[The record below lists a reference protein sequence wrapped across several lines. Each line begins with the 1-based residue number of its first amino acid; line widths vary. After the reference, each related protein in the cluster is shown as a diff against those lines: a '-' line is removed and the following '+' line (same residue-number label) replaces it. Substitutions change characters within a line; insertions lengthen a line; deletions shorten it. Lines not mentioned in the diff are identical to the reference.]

1 MKKLFILS
9 AAFMAAFN
17 LPVNANASTS
27 EVPVCS
33 VADNNSDKTEIELTK
48 SQNKPVDSGSGKK
61 RSMPRIVRASV
72 DAWLQYGS
80 LHFLNDE
87 DIENIEVSII
97 DEEGYEVYSECIDI
111 FAGEESEIN
120 VNMLNLGSYTLE
132 VTIDGI
138 VYSGSFNL

>member
-1 MKKLFILS
+1 M
-9 AAFMAAFN
+9 
-17 LPVNANASTS
+17 
-27 EVPVCS
+27 
-33 VADNNSDKTEIELTK
+33 
-48 SQNKPVDSGSGKK
+48 
-61 RSMPRIVRASV
+61 
-72 DAWLQYGS
+72 
-80 LHFLNDE
+80 
-87 DIENIEVSII
+87 SII

>member
-9 AAFMAAFN
+9 VAFMALFN
-17 LPVNANASTS
+17 LPVTASTS
-27 EVPVCS
+27 TTEAPVCS
-33 VADNNSDKTEIELTK
+33 VTESSSDKTDIDLV
-48 SQNKPVDSGSGKK
+48 SNPGYPGYNGGKK
-61 RSMPRIVRASV
+61 RAMPRIRRASV
-72 DAWLQYGS
+72 DAWLQYGT
-80 LHFLNDE
+80 LHFQNDE

-97 DEEGYEVYSECIDI
+97 DEEGYEVYSVCINI

>member
-9 AAFMAAFN
+9 VAFMALFN
-17 LPVNANASTS
+17 LPVTASTS
-27 EVPVCS
+27 TTEAPVCNYEES
-33 VADNNSDKTEIELTK
+33 YDR
-48 SQNKPVDSGSGKK
+48 VDIDLVNGPTQSGGGIGGKK
-61 RSMPRIVRASV
+61 RAMPRIRRASV
-72 DAWLQYGS
+72 DAWLQYGT
-80 LHFLNDE
+80 LHFQNDE

>member
-9 AAFMAAFN
+9 VAFMALFN
-17 LPVNANASTS
+17 LPVTASTLTT
-27 EVPVCS
+27 EAPVCNYEES
-33 VADNNSDKTEIELTK
+33 YDRVDIDLVNGPTQNGKT
-48 SQNKPVDSGSGKK
+48 GGRK
-61 RSMPRIVRASV
+61 RAMPRIRRASV
-72 DAWLQYGS
+72 DAWLQFGS

-87 DIENIEVSII
+87 DIENMEVSII